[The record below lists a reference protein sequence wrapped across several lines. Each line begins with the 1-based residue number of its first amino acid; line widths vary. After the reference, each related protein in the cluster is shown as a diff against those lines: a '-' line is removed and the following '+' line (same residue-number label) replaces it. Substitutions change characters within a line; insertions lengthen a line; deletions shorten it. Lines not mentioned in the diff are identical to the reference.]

1 MSRLVMSVVSL
12 AMGLW
17 VEQKCKSC
25 SDGSGNSNN
34 NMVHHFYLLF
44 LLNPFISLNSSS
56 DLTVIT
62 ISDKLSTEND
72 ASLRNILICKR
83 DKQQA
88 YPLR

>member
-12 AMGLW
+12 AMGLR

-25 SDGSGNSNN
+25 SDGSGDSNNN

-44 LLNPFISLNSSS
+44 LLNPFININPSSN
-56 DLTVIT
+56 LRTMT

-72 ASLRNILICKR
+72 ASIRNILICNR
-83 DKQQA
+83 DKQQV
-88 YPLR
+88 